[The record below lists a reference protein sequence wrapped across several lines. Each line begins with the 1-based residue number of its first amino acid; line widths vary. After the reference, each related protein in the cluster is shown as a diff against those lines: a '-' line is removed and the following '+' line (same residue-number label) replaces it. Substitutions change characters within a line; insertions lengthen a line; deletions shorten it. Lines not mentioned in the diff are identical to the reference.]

1 MVRSLFALVLL
12 VAVAA
17 GCGTEPSFDTVHEL
31 YEAAGGEAWCED
43 DLRVTLEPFVGTC
56 GDPTGDSRVVL
67 GVGGGGQELRA
78 SIDSARKHLTDDDQF
93 LLVPTDPDRE
103 SGWQLRSRDRAL
115 LEQAQDRLGGVILDT
130 EEAVDDWLG
139 VVTSAHSVTGG

>member
-1 MVRSLFALVLL
+1 MVRLLFALVLL

-17 GCGTEPSFDTVHEL
+17 GCDTEPSFDTVDEL
-31 YEAAGGEAWCED
+31 YEAAGGEEWCD
-43 DLRVTLEPFVGTC
+43 DELRVTMEPFVGSC
-56 GDPTGDSRVVL
+56 GEPTGDSRVVL

-78 SIDSARKHLTDDDQF
+78 SIESARTHLVDDDQL
-93 LLVPTDPDRE
+93 LLVPSDPDRE

-130 EEAVDDWLG
+130 EGAVDDWLG
-139 VVTSAHSVTGG
+139 AVGDT